1 MQHTKCDA
9 TDKLLVVPNCPSV
22 SDSKSYSDVPNTVMS
37 YLLVLLFRPV
47 DHCGLTS
54 VAALTTARAYAPE
67 LMQASS
73 FPERLRLLFRVSF
86 NFEYYLWKMQS
97 HSKSLFSHL
106 ETSVFPVGAF
116 HL

>member
-1 MQHTKCDA
+1 MQQINYF
-9 TDKLLVVPNCPSV
+9 VVHNCPSV
-22 SDSKSYSDVPNTVMS
+22 PDSKTYCDMPNAVMS
-37 YLLVLLFRPV
+37 YMLVVLFRLV
-47 DHCGLTS
+47 GHCGLTS
-54 VAALTTARAYAPE
+54 VAAPTTARAYAPE
-67 LMQASS
+67 LMQVSS

-106 ETSVFPVGAF
+106 ETSVFLIGAF

>member
-1 MQHTKCDA
+1 
-9 TDKLLVVPNCPSV
+9 
-22 SDSKSYSDVPNTVMS
+22 MS
-37 YLLVLLFRPV
+37 YMLVLLFRPV
-47 DHCGLTS
+47 GRCGLTS

-67 LMQASS
+67 LMQVSS

-86 NFEYYLWKMQS
+86 NFECYLWKMHS
-97 HSKSLFSHL
+97 HSKSLFSHF